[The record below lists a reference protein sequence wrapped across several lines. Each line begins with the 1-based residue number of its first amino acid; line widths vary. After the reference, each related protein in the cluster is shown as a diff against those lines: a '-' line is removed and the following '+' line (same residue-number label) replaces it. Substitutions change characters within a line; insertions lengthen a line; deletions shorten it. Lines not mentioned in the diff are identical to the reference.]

1 MDLNASEAPR
11 FVIASASVGAEKAGL
26 RMQEALIGM
35 FPRWLP
41 SRKACRKAL
50 DRGLVE
56 LNGTTATTARRV
68 AAGDS
73 ITLLSDPSAP
83 PPPGKCIPSAFH
95 FQRPEAGDYLLVW
108 KPAGISTSGTGNRH
122 LAAALAHLAH
132 AGAPDQ
138 QNALKPIHPD
148 ALVHPQPVHRLD
160 RATAG
165 WVCVALTLH
174 AADSL
179 GQAFAQRRMQKRYLA
194 LVAGSLIGEGHC
206 NNDLDG
212 KTAKTTWKALG
223 SGPLP
228 VHGSASL
235 VEVVPE
241 TGRTHQIRRHLAGLG
256 HPIVGEDLYAHT
268 GPDGAPLRYVGQG
281 LFLSAIALAVPQGVH
296 GPALEAVG
304 TPPRKFSRITWVR
317 KLLPGQEG
325 G

>member
-1 MDLNASEAPR
+1 MDLNAPALPR
-11 FVIASASVGAEKAGL
+11 FVIASAYVGAEKAGL
-26 RMQEALIGM
+26 RMQEALVGM
-35 FPRWLP
+35 FPAWLP

-50 DRGLVE
+50 DKGLVE
-56 LNGTTATTARRV
+56 LNGITATTARRV

-83 PPPGKCIPSAFH
+83 PPPGKGVPTAFQ
-95 FQRPEAGDYLLVW
+95 FQRPETADYLLVW

-132 AGAPDQ
+132 TGAPDQ
-138 QNALKPIHPD
+138 QNALQPINPD

-179 GQAFAQRRMQKRYLA
+179 GQAFAQRRIQKRYLA
-194 LVAGSLIGEGHC
+194 LVAGTLSGTGQC
-206 NNDLDG
+206 TGDLDG
-212 KTAKTTWKALG
+212 KTAKTKWQALG
-223 SGPLP
+223 TGPLP
-228 VHGSASL
+228 VHGTATL
-235 VEVVPE
+235 VEVLPE

-256 HPIVGEDLYAHT
+256 HPIVGEDLYAQA

-281 LFLSAIALAVPQGVH
+281 LFLSALAIVVPPGPH
-296 GPALEAVG
+296 GPAHEAVG

-317 KLLPGQEG
+317 NLLPGQETR
-325 G
+325 